1 MIYVT
6 PDVMPASVPAK
17 EKKIMPLTMRNG
29 VCLISY
35 VHSIAVDIPVC
46 DDNSAIMLQLK
57 CLLYVTSHCVYQYL
71 TVYFVFNF
79 SDKFWFY

>member
-46 DDNSAIMLQLK
+46 DDNSIFATSFGFTKVLRLLDDDELPNN
-57 CLLYVTSHCVYQYL
+57 CL
-71 TVYFVFNF
+71 
-79 SDKFWFY
+79 